1 MDNITANFKA
11 AWYAVEI
18 LLPVAV
24 FCVGLILLLSWV
36 YKKYIRCRFWRS
48 GVVFGVFSAFGTT
61 IGMFMGASKSE
72 IVSSLLPPIIT
83 LISGYLAYLGSRDL
97 PAKLKA
103 LIPGGVFV
111 LLVSLLYSA
120 FYMKSWYIFVAQ

>member
-1 MDNITANFKA
+1 MENIIANFKA

-18 LLPVAV
+18 LIPVAV
-24 FCVGLILLLSWV
+24 FCLVLMLFLSWV
-36 YKKYIRCRFWRS
+36 YKKYFRCRFWRS
-48 GVVFGVFSAFGTT
+48 AIVFGVFAAFGTT

-97 PAKLKA
+97 PDKLKA
-103 LIPGGVFV
+103 LIPGGVFM

-120 FYMKSWYIFVAQ
+120 FYMKSWYLFVAQ

>member
-1 MDNITANFKA
+1 MNNIITNFKA
-11 AWYAVEI
+11 AWFAIEV
-18 LLPVAV
+18 LMPVGV
-24 FCVGLILLLSWV
+24 FCLLLVFILSWV
-36 YKKYIRCRFWRS
+36 YKKYIHCRFWRS
-48 GVVFGVFSAFGTT
+48 GIIFGMFSAFGST

-83 LISGYLAYLGSRDL
+83 LISGYLAYLGSKDL
-97 PAKLKA
+97 PVNLKV

-120 FYMKSWYIFVAQ
+120 FYMKSWYLIVS

>member
-1 MDNITANFKA
+1 MQNLIANFKA
-11 AWYAVEI
+11 AWYALEI
-18 LLPVAV
+18 LIPVIASNLL
-24 FCVGLILLLSWV
+24 LILLLSCA
-36 YKKYIRCRFWRS
+36 YKKYVRCRIWRS
-48 GVVFGVFSAFGTT
+48 TLFFSVFAAFGTT

-83 LISGYLAYLGSRDL
+83 LISGYLAYIGSRDL
-97 PAKLKA
+97 PNKIKV
-103 LIPGGVFV
+103 LIPGGVFI